1 MTNVISLS
9 LLLNQRAALALCC
22 CSTLV
27 ACISREDQLAVT
39 SSIRSATPNVW
50 FTDISDYVHN
60 FADAPRLDV
69 SAQRDTRLTDVRG
82 QNESLQGEPSSRYV
96 PFDALE
102 KSDVFQVAVA
112 GEEVFVAREEC
123 FGDSVFHTSQFFV
136 DGPTEI
142 TIISATPITTYAIRP
157 YHKEI
162 AGTVEGNTLTFRVA
176 QPEMLMVTVNDYQ
189 PLCLFQTP
197 PETDVPDRAD
207 SNVVYFPAGTHE
219 VGVLRPKSGQTIYLE
234 PGAWLKGRVY
244 ADGVNDVTIRGR
256 GVIDA
261 RGFTSKPEKICGLE
275 FKNSQGIRVEGIGLR
290 TGEWWQSLFL
300 LCQDVEVTHMNLMS
314 FGLNNDGIDIDGVTN
329 FRASRNFIGCGDDGF
344 GWHAVDAEAN
354 GQPPTRNCRAEDC
367 VIYNA
372 HAGNGL
378 RVGASM
384 ETELFEDITFRN
396 ITVLA
401 HANAGIRSD
410 HSDWA
415 LVKNLRFENFYIE
428 LPGRPIEIRVEKTRY
443 SNSTG
448 FRDERGRI
456 DGLHFE
462 NVIAAGGKIILEGF
476 SEEHLIEDVHFVDSY
491 NSDEKISGPKD
502 IATNKFVKNVSFQ

>member
-1 MTNVISLS
+1 MIQSIIDNYLEQMKRKLLTNMII
-9 LLLNQRAALALCC
+9 A
-22 CSTLV
+22 TGLV
-27 ACISREDQLAVT
+27 AA
-39 SSIRSATPNVW
+39 
-50 FTDISDYVHN
+50 FTTLL
-60 FADAPRLDV
+60 FAC
-69 SAQRDTRLTDVRG
+69 AQSQPL
-82 QNESLQGEPSSRYV
+82 NRYV
-96 PFDALE
+96 SYEALK
-102 KSDVFQVAVA
+102 KSDVFRVAVA

-123 FGDSVFHTSQFFV
+123 FGDSIFHTSQFFV
-136 DGPTEI
+136 DGPTEVTI
-142 TIISATPITTYAIRP
+142 TSATPITTYAIRP

-162 AGTVEGNTLTFRVA
+162 AGTIDGNTLTFRVT
-176 QPEMLMVTVNDYQ
+176 QPEMLMVTVNDYK

-197 PETDVPDRAD
+197 PEEEVPRPDD
-207 SNVVYFPAGTHE
+207 PNVRYFSRGTHE

-234 PGAWLKGRVY
+234 QGAWLKGRVY
-244 ADGVNDVTIRGR
+244 ADGVDNVIIRGR
-256 GVIDA
+256 GIIDA

-300 LCQDVEVTHMNLMS
+300 LCQDVEVTYMNLMS
-314 FGLNNDGIDIDGVTN
+314 FGVNNDGIDIDGVTN
-329 FRASRNFIGCGDDGF
+329 FRASHNFIGCGDDGF

-415 LVKNLRFENFYIE
+415 TVRNLRFENFYIE
-428 LPGRPIEIRVEKTRY
+428 QPGRPVEIRIEKTRY

-448 FRDERGRI
+448 FRDERGHI
-456 DGLHFE
+456 EGLYFNH
-462 NVIAAGGKIILEGF
+462 VVASGGEIILGGF
-476 SEEHLIEDVHFVDSY
+476 GPEHLIRNTHFTDCY
-491 NSDEKISGPKD
+491 NDGQPVAELKD
-502 IATNKFVKNVSFQ
+502 ITTNEFVRGITIE